1 MSKKSL
7 VLLAGLGL
15 AATAAGAWVVRHRSI
30 GAGMIEPTAVAAPA
44 SSVDTPDATTWTG
57 DDEIALAGEF
67 AAAPDD
73 EPVNVR

>member
-30 GAGMIEPTAVAAPA
+30 GADVIEPIAAPA
-44 SSVDTPDATTWTG
+44 PGVDAPDATTWTG
-57 DDEIALAGEF
+57 DDEDALAGEL
-67 AAAPDD
+67 AAATDD
-73 EPVNVR
+73 EPVNIR